1 MTEPNE
7 TPNLD
12 RSHDFAAEPREASKD
27 ARMWAMFCHLAGLAA
42 FLPIIPAFGAVIGPL
57 VVWLLK
63 KDEFPFVNEQGK
75 EALNFQITMLIYG
88 LISALLTLV
97 CIGIFL
103 AAAVVIVD
111 IVFIIVAAIKTN
123 DGDHYR
129 YPPYLIFR
137 FIK

>member
-12 RSHDFAAEPREASKD
+12 RPQDFAAEPRETNKD

-42 FLPIIPAFGAVIGPL
+42 FVPIIPAFGAVIGPL

-88 LISALLTLV
+88 LISALLWV
-97 CIGIFL
+97 ICIGVFL

-111 IVFIIVAAIKTN
+111 IVFIIIAAIKTN
-123 DGDHYR
+123 DGNHYR